1 MDTRESVSPA
11 NPLLRQKTM
20 PKYKRVKVI
29 VNPAAGKDEPILNTL
44 NDVFHPHGIIWD
56 VGITLQFGDA
66 TRLAQEAAASGHYDL
81 VAAYGGDG
89 TQMEIA
95 NGLRGS
101 GVPLAILPG
110 GTGNAMA
117 FELNIP
123 IELRA
128 AAELIVTSEKVK
140 AIDLAK
146 ANETYFM
153 LRLYSGVD
161 EEQKTSREQKDKYGI
176 LAYPLSVLEMGRQL
190 NHANYRLTIDGE
202 VVEEQGV
209 ACFVLNAGSIG
220 GVSLSFDAEV
230 DVTDGFLDVFM
241 IDASLSTVRSALG
254 RFLRLPTEQAGL
266 HYWRGKEIVMEVD
279 PPQTIWVDGELLGKT
294 PLTITAVP
302 AAVQI
307 VVP

>member
-1 MDTRESVSPA
+1 
-11 NPLLRQKTM
+11 M
-20 PKYKRVKVI
+20 PKYQKVKVI
-29 VNPAAGKDEPILNTL
+29 INPAAGKDEPILNTL
-44 NDVFHPHGIIWD
+44 NDVFHPHGVIWD
-56 VGITLQFGDA
+56 VGITLKFGDA
-66 TRLAQEAAASGHYDL
+66 TRLAQEAAASGQYDL
-81 VAAYGGDG
+81 VAGYGGDG

-101 GVPLAILPG
+101 GVPMAILPG

-117 FELNIP
+117 FELNVP
-123 IELRA
+123 RELRA
-128 AAELIVTSEKVK
+128 AAELIVNSENVK
-140 AIDLAK
+140 AVDLVK
-146 ANETYFM
+146 ANDTYFM

-176 LAYPLSVLEMGRQL
+176 LAYPLSILEMGREL
-190 NHANYRLTIDGE
+190 NHADYRLTIDGE
-202 VVEEQGV
+202 VIEERGV
-209 ACFVLNAGSIG
+209 ACFVVNAGSIG
-220 GVSLSFDAEV
+220 GVALTFDAEI
-230 DVTDGFLDVFM
+230 DVTDGLLDVFM
-241 IDASLSTVRSALG
+241 INTSLSTLRSAIG

-302 AAVQI
+302 AAVKI